1 MKLPSSVAG
10 VVEVERFETSAPS
23 PHWLLIE
30 VPHGATR
37 RADYDAVASQMKSK
51 LPAQLE
57 HFFFVNTDVGAPEG
71 AKWLGRTLS
80 AQGVNV
86 VVTRC
91 LIPRTFIDTNRVVG
105 ALKPGQV
112 SEGLTAAIAAY
123 ITDAADVPVLSDL
136 HARYHQVVDA
146 AYQEVCRGANG
157 LALQLHSYAPKSVG
171 IEKVDH
177 TIVEQLHRAYEPG
190 PYATWPERPSIDLI
204 CATKDGSFKAAPKL
218 VEAAVRAWREAGVQ
232 ATENGTYHLHPVTM
246 GMQYAQ
252 AYPYQVVCVELNRG
266 LIGDP
271 FTPFAETKISDEKV
285 GGLLRPLAA
294 VLRSALIS

>member
-10 VVEVERFETSAPS
+10 VVDVERFDAKDSR
-23 PHWLLIE
+23 HWLLIE

-37 RADYDAVASQMKSK
+37 RSDYDAVATRMKSA
-51 LPAQLE
+51 LPKQLE
-57 HFFFVNTDVGAPEG
+57 HFFHVNTDVGAPEG
-71 AKWLGRTLS
+71 ARWLGRTLS
-80 AQGVNV
+80 AQGINV

-105 ALKPGQV
+105 ALQPGQV

-123 ITDAADVPVLSDL
+123 ITDPADVAVLSEL
-136 HARYHQVVDA
+136 HAKYSQVVDV
-146 AYQEVCRGANG
+146 AYQEVCRGQNG

-218 VEAAVRAWREAGVQ
+218 VEAAVAAWRAAGVT

-246 GMQYAQ
+246 GMAYAQ
-252 AYPYQVVCVELNRG
+252 AYPYQVLCVELNRG

-271 FTPFAETKISDEKV
+271 FTPFAETRISEEKV
-285 GGLLRPLAA
+285 AALLAPLAG
-294 VLRSALIS
+294 VLRTALIS